1 MADKEKY
8 TLKIM
13 IEPKNSPCEFCKGC
27 SWFERCESTC
37 EKLAA
42 FNNKIICQEY
52 DYDKAIEVMAKEMAR
67 RELAKMQPRFNP
79 TKEEYESIWAYEV
92 LPNTQKRF
100 RDQAEAALNA
110 LLEGVKR

>member
-1 MADKEKY
+1 MFKTLFEKEPGM
-8 TLKIM
+8 TRS
-13 IEPKNSPCEFCKGC
+13 E
-27 SWFERCESTC
+27 
-37 EKLAA
+37 
-42 FNNKIICQEY
+42 
-52 DYDKAIEVMAKEMAR
+52 AIEKMAKEMAR

-110 LLEGVKR
+110 LLGVEK